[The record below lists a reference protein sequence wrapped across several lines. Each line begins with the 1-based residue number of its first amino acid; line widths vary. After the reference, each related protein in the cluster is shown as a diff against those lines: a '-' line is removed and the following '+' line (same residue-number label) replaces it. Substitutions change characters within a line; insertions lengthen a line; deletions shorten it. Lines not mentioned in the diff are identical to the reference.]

1 MKKRHIIVIPLIIA
15 FLEVTGCTGMNSN
28 FGCNAIAASGC
39 TPVSVVNRN
48 ASSGFYNHAQYT
60 ATAHGVSDMSSIQSQ
75 SHGYQGLTPN
85 PGQPVRGQEVIQRI
99 WIAPYQDSSNTYH
112 EPSYVYT
119 VLKKPAWIGN
129 PVKAIQTD
137 DEG

>member
-1 MKKRHIIVIPLIIA
+1 MNKRHIIVIPLIMA
-15 FLEVTGCTGMNSN
+15 FLGVTGCTGMNSD
-28 FGCNAIAASGC
+28 FGCNDIAASGC
-39 TPVSVVNRN
+39 TAVSVVNRN
-48 ASSGFYNHAQYT
+48 ASSGFYNHARYSGST
-60 ATAHGVSDMSSIQSQ
+60 YRVSEVSSLQTEAQ
-75 SHGYQGLTPN
+75 GYQGLTPN
-85 PGQPVRGQEVIQRI
+85 PGEPVRGQEVIQRI

-119 VLKKPAWIGN
+119 VLKKPTWVGN